1 MARVPRPTTKPASVW
16 PIHRIADV
24 AETALARAFRRAWA
38 AMRET
43 VSLTDLERAYRD
55 NNPEVLWNQ
64 PAWTAMRNTL
74 FTGIH
79 DALVPEVLRAA
90 TYAWRVIPVRKLD
103 TGLLAFDLINEYAV
117 QWAAREAALLVQQV
131 DAETRKAIRALIV
144 RMQRG
149 QLTPKAAAMELRQI
163 VGLTDRQSNAV
174 YNFRRKLELRAG
186 LITEDE
192 PISRIL
198 TAAQRTLIGR
208 RDMSTHAKIDAMV
221 DRYAARQLRYRT
233 ENIART
239 ESMTAANRGQQESWR
254 AAVDA
259 GLLRPDTLQGWSVAD
274 DTRLCPICRPM
285 KDQTAPLGGV
295 FTNPKTA
302 AQYVGPPAHPSCRCV
317 VTLKITPPSES
328 DLTPEER
335 ELADDF
341 TITIS
346 NTR

>member
-1 MARVPRPTTKPASVW
+1 
-16 PIHRIADV
+16 
-24 AETALARAFRRAWA
+24 
-38 AMRET
+38 
-43 VSLTDLERAYRD
+43 
-55 NNPEVLWNQ
+55 
-64 PAWTAMRNTL
+64 MRNTL

-131 DAETRKAIRALIV
+131 DAETKKAIRALIV

-163 VGLTDRQSNAV
+163 VGLTTQQANAV
-174 YNFRRKLELRAG
+174 YNFRRKLEVRAG
-186 LITEDE
+186 LAEALEGERTA
-192 PISRIL
+192 L
-198 TAAQRTLIGR
+198 TPAQRSLIGQR
-208 RDMSTHAKIDAMV
+208 VISTQAKIDATM
-221 DRYAARQLRYRT
+221 DRYERRLLRYRT

-239 ESMTAANRGQQESWR
+239 ESMTAANRGQQEAWR
-254 AAVDA
+254 AAADA
-259 GLLRPDTLQGWSVAD
+259 GLLDAD
-274 DTRLCPICRPM
+274 QRQVWLITDDERLCAICEPM
-285 KDQTAPLGGV
+285 EDQTAPLGGV
-295 FTNPKTA
+295 FTNPDTQ
-302 AQYVGPPAHPSCRCV
+302 AQYPGPPIHPSCRCAV
-317 VTLKITPPSES
+317 SLDIKMLQES